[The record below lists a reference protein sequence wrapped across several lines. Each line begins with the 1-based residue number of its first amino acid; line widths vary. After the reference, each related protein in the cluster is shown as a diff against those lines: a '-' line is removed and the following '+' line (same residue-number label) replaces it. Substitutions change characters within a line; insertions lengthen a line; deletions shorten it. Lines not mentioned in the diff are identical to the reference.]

1 MTHIASSPARL
12 DIEGPELS
20 VLATIPWDKVI
31 QFWAASQ
38 QEVANIIISGIARAT
53 ASVLTSGKEKKIC
66 Y

>member
-1 MTHIASSPARL
+1 M
-12 DIEGPELS
+12 
-20 VLATIPWDKVI
+20 LATIPWDKVS

-66 Y
+66 YES